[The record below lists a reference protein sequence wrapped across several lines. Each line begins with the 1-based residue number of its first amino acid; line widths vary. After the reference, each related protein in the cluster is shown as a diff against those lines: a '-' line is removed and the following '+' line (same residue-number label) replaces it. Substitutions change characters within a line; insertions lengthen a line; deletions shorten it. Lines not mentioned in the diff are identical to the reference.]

1 MSAIAHVPGATWAA
15 AHRALSL
22 ALVLFL
28 SVVTDVATLAVL
40 LTTQTPTSG
49 SGTTPVPE
57 LPRYED
63 TCRGYTPGT
72 PC

>member
-22 ALVLFL
+22 TLVLFL
-28 SVVTDVATLAVL
+28 SVVTDVVTLAVL

-49 SGTTPVPE
+49 STPVPE
-57 LPRYED
+57 LPRSED
-63 TCRGYTPGT
+63 VCPGWTPGYL
-72 PC
+72 C

>member
-15 AHRALSL
+15 AHRALFLAL
-22 ALVLFL
+22 ALV
-28 SVVTDVATLAVL
+28 VVAVAVTLAVF
-40 LTTQTPTSG
+40 LTTRTTTAD

-63 TCRGYTPGT
+63 TCRGYTPGN